1 MELEEVLPLP
11 LTRPTYAWG
20 GVKGNCPWSPIDMS
34 FLFKSTVALTE
45 SFGPQVT
52 VSTPFE
58 KFQVKLM
65 DEPTTPNTSL
75 PSYIWMNFIWP
86 YIKVIQD
93 NLQVKLM
100 FLKQFKVVCTYQL
113 SYTNLLK
120 NNLKLY
126 SLMIEVFGEHL
137 ILYYE
142 KVTCRKQLQRLKQ
155 FWASTIAWMKPI
167 LLFQNYFDLRLQGS
181 QYTWWNFSL

>member
-34 FLFKSTVALTE
+34 FLFTLTVALTE
-45 SFGPQVT
+45 SFSPQVT

-75 PSYIWMNFIWP
+75 PSYIWMNFIRP